1 MTFGLHP
8 QTGRLHLGKWSMPM
22 PQSRVGRIIIGVL
35 LVVGG
40 ILGFLPIL
48 GFWMVP
54 LGLLILSQDLPY
66 VRRKRRRLAIWWAR
80 RQRARQARRG
90 GITRP

>member
-1 MTFGLHP
+1 
-8 QTGRLHLGKWSMPM
+8 M

>member
-8 QTGRLHLGKWSMPM
+8 QTGRLHLGKWSMSM

>member
-22 PQSRVGRIIIGVL
+22 PRSRVGRIIIGVL

>member
-1 MTFGLHP
+1 
-8 QTGRLHLGKWSMPM
+8 M

-35 LVVGG
+35 LIVGG

>member
-8 QTGRLHLGKWSMPM
+8 QTGRLHLGKWSVPM
-22 PQSRVGRIIIGVL
+22 PRSRVGRIIIGVL
-35 LVVGG
+35 LIIGG
-40 ILGFLPIL
+40 VLGFLPIL

-54 LGLLILSQDLPY
+54 LGLLVLSQDLPY

-80 RQRARQARRG
+80 KRRAREARRG
-90 GITRP
+90 GTMRP

>member
-35 LVVGG
+35 LIVGG